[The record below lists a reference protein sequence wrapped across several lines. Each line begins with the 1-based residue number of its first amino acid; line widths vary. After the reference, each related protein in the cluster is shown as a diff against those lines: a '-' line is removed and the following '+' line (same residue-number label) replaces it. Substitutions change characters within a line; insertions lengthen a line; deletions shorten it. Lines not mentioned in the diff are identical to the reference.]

1 MLSHQDGST
10 FSSPAAL
17 NAAIVRLLDD
27 AGSAL
32 DRDSHLARS
41 FILRA
46 CALLRAEREEAPA
59 RSEALRGGL
68 APWQAQRVIKHIDGA
83 LGTKIRITDLAVITR
98 LSASYFARAF
108 KRSFGESPYCYI
120 LRRRLERAQ
129 ETMLTTDEPLSQIA
143 LACGFSDQAHMT
155 KLFRQIVGRSPGAWR
170 RDLRGCPDEGATPR
184 PARASGDTVAELW
197 RREAA

>member
-1 MLSHQDGST
+1 MHANQDGST
-10 FSSPAAL
+10 LSGRAAL
-17 NAAIVRLLDD
+17 NAAIVRLLDE

-46 CALLRAEREEAPA
+46 SALLRAERDEAPTPH
-59 RSEALRGGL
+59 SEVLRGGL
-68 APWQAQRVIKHIDGA
+68 APWQAQRVIKHIDA
-83 LGTKIRITDLAVITR
+83 AVGTKIRITDLAAITR

-129 ETMLTTDEPLSQIA
+129 EIMLTTDESLSQIA

-155 KLFRQIVGRSPGAWR
+155 KLFRQIIGRSPGAWR
-170 RDLRGCPDEGATPR
+170 RNLRGCPEERADPGRRQPSQAALALWPR
-184 PARASGDTVAELW
+184 
-197 RREAA
+197 AAA